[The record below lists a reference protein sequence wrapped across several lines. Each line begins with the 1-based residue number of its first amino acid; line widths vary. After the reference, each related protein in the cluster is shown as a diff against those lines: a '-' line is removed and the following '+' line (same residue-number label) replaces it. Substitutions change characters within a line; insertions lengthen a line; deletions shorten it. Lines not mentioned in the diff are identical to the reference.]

1 MDDKKVAVA
10 IVIGN
15 DESFYGFSFLAQYY
29 SNPLKVTTSNWTY
42 KSRISHVL
50 PTCVLFTKNK
60 VFHSFGYVSKDKY
73 LELSENKEHIDWY
86 FFDRF
91 LSCFTLEEVRKYRR

>member
-1 MDDKKVAVA
+1 MDDKKVAIA

-15 DESFYGFSFLAQYY
+15 DESFYGFSFRDRFK
-29 SNPLKVTTSNWTY
+29 SDPFNIITRNWY
-42 KSRISHVL
+42 RSRASIAF

-60 VFHSFGYVSKDKY
+60 LFHSFGYESKDKY